1 MRKFKFR
8 LQGLENIR
16 EMELDTLRQEYA
28 QQQAE
33 LRRREQE
40 LLSTRDTL
48 NATYTEFIRQKQ
60 HNTDPSQLLSLESY
74 SLVLRDQL
82 TACQAGV
89 ARQRQELSRAR
100 ERLTSKH
107 KEKKVLEKFHERQ
120 FTKYSQYIEREQQKE
135 LDETASNSYQQN
147 QA

>member
-8 LQGLENIR
+8 LQGLENIK

-40 LLSTRDTL
+40 LLATRDTL
-48 NATYTEFIRQKQ
+48 NAAYAEFIKRKL
-60 HNTDPSQLLSLESY
+60 HHTDPADLLSLESY

-82 TACQAGV
+82 SACQAGV
-89 ARQRQELSRAR
+89 ARQRQELSQAR

-120 FTKYSQYIEREQQKE
+120 FTKYSQYIERELQKE
-135 LDETASNSYQQN
+135 LDETASNAFQQN